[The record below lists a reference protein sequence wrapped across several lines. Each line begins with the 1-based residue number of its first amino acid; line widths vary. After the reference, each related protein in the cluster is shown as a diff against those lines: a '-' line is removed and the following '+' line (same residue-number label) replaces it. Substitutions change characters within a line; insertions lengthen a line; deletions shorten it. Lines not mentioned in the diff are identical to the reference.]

1 MIDLS
6 LDLAPELYPLA
17 WVIGDWRGWGT
28 VPALDEAQ
36 DSQYIIQETSIKA
49 VGSGLSQTT
58 LTWLA
63 APSSQAPSMMADA
76 PTGLRQLERGSLL
89 WREESNWEITAS
101 TPATKETEAC
111 CRALIKTSGGHAEQD
126 LVWQASSLGPRI
138 MAGVQWDGLQLSR
151 MFGLVGGELFW
162 ACEKNIDA
170 ETTPIYS
177 ARLARCEDPILQA
190 PNALGRPSLEVSPED
205 VIKDEE

>member
-28 VPALDEAQ
+28 APTSQGEEA
-36 DSQYIIQETSIKA
+36 SQYIIQESSIKA
-49 VGSGLSQTT
+49 VGSELSQTT

-63 APSSQAPSMMADA
+63 TPVGEELAMTADA
-76 PTGLRQLERGSLL
+76 PTGLRHLKRGSLL

-101 TPATKETEAC
+101 TPATKDSEAC
-111 CRALIKTSGGHAEQD
+111 CRALVKASGGPSEKS
-126 LVWQASSLGPRI
+126 LLWQASSLGPRI
-138 MAGVQWDGLQLSR
+138 MAGVKHGNLQLSR

-162 ACEKNIDA
+162 ACEKVVGQ
-170 ETTPIYS
+170 ETQPIYS
-177 ARLARCEDPILQA
+177 ARLARCEDSILQS
-190 PNALGRPSLEVSPED
+190 PDALGRPSLEISPED
-205 VIKDEE
+205 FIEGKE